1 MRLWSIHPRYLDPQG
16 LVALWREALLAQ
28 AVLLGKTRGYRSH
41 PQLSRFLDAPKP
53 ESAIGAYL
61 SHVCDEA
68 ERRGYSFDSAK
79 IICPGRR
86 SRLKVTSG
94 QLAYEWRHLQAKLLV
109 RSPAWSTKWCAESD
123 IQPHPMFVLHEG
135 PVEEWE
141 RI

>member
-1 MRLWSIHPRYLDPQG
+1 M
-16 LVALWREALLAQ
+16 LAQ
-28 AVLLGKTRGYRSH
+28 AVLFGKTRGYRSH
-41 PQLSRFLDAPKP
+41 PQLSRFLDASKP

-79 IICPGRR
+79 IIRPGRR

-94 QLAYEWRHLQAKLLV
+94 QLAYEWRHLQAKLV
-109 RSPAWSTKWCAESD
+109 ARSPAWLKQWRAEND
-123 IQPHPMFVLHEG
+123 IQPHPMFVPREG

-141 RI
+141 RV